1 MNQNFHAY
9 GLIALHITNT
19 ALIRNDVLPKNVQSL
34 EKIFNSLV
42 RLQSHVF
49 DMDPAMRRKAVFA
62 TNEVLN
68 LERNVIESFYTY
80 SLSLLNQFIQNQKQ
94 ISEVSVS
101 NNFEELVNKMYIA
114 TFIEMMFIFYGPCTL
129 QREFLNKL
137 LDHFTYLP
145 GEPPQNITTSDLVI
159 YSNFVNQM
167 CITIFDQEPFNRIQ
181 VINNNYLNTNTLQG
195 VLYGGTITNSV
206 IQNVGI
212 LHSNANIQNSIF
224 SNNTVSGILQ
234 NNATIQNGILLNN
247 TLSGLIKSSATIESG
262 TLSNNTIIGT
272 LQNSGNIVGGTL
284 SSSTL
289 TGIYTRDFT
298 VDGDLKVENG
308 QLFINGVQY
317 NQTSDYRLKENIK
330 LFENS
335 LQEVC
340 KLSVYEFN
348 FKGEDTVKK
357 GFLAHELAQVVPYAV
372 FGEKDGVDSKGN
384 PKYQVLDK
392 VELIP
397 FLVQSIKELKK
408 EVDDLRQ
415 IVDAQRKSV

>member
-1 MNQNFHAY
+1 
-9 GLIALHITNT
+9 
-19 ALIRNDVLPKNVQSL
+19 
-34 EKIFNSLV
+34 
-42 RLQSHVF
+42 
-49 DMDPAMRRKAVFA
+49 MDPAMRRKTVFA

-68 LERNVIESFYTY
+68 LEKSVIESFYTY
-80 SLSLLNQFIQNQKQ
+80 SLSLLNKFIQNKSQN
-94 ISEVSVS
+94 SEVSVS
-101 NNFEELVNKMYIA
+101 SNFEELVNKMYIA
-114 TFIEMMFIFYGPCTL
+114 TFIEMMYIFYGPCTL
-129 QREFLNKL
+129 QREFFNKL
-137 LDHFTYLP
+137 LDHFSFLP

-212 LHSNANIQNSIF
+212 LHSNANIQNS
-224 SNNTVSGILQ
+224 TVSGILQ
-234 NNATIQNGILLNN
+234 NNGTIRTGVLLNN
-247 TLSGLIKSSATIESG
+247 TFSGLIQNSATIESG
-262 TLSNNTIIGT
+262 MLSSNTIIGT

-284 SSSTL
+284 SNNTL
-289 TGIYTRDFT
+289 TGIYARDFT

-317 NQTSDYRLKENIK
+317 SQTSDYRLKENIK

-357 GFLAHELAQVVPYAV
+357 GFLAHELAQVVSYAV

-384 PKYQVLDK
+384 PKYQVIDK

-415 IVDAQRKSV
+415 MVDEQRKSV